1 VLDALDPID
10 LNAGKLLAASTLRRL
25 FVGPRCS

>member
-1 VLDALDPID
+1 VLDALDRIE
-10 LNAGKLLAASTLRRL
+10 LNEGKLLAPSTLRRL